1 MIFNNK
7 QELIDKIKEKEESA
21 KIAYEQTFNMQPCYE
36 TKEKQV
42 KNKAYMEAYA
52 DVMALIDSAK
62 IVVYPEETGKAPTTR
77 NDELDA
83 LQYAVEGLNKFK
95 QTEAQ
100 NLAKKFFGKTIKVHT
115 RRRIVGSTTPFEST
129 GKVVVDSGKFVS
141 IKEED
146 GRYSTIDKADIES
159 IEIMSA
165 PEYRDTLFADPLKVS
180 DKGCVEENDQKTLF
194 EKEPKQD
201 MKVEIIR
208 SGYYEELEN
217 EVNDFIKDKAIID
230 IKFTA
235 GSDYGSL
242 IYFAMIIYK
251 EDKSE

>member
-1 MIFNNK
+1 MTFNNK
-7 QELIDKIKEKEESA
+7 QELINKIKEKEESA
-21 KIAYEQTFNMQPCYE
+21 KIAYEQTFNAQPCYE

-62 IVVYPEETGKAPTTR
+62 IVVYPEETGNMPC
-77 NDELDA
+77 E
-83 LQYAVEGLNKFK
+83 
-95 QTEAQ
+95 
-100 NLAKKFFGKTIKVHT
+100 
-115 RRRIVGSTTPFEST
+115 
-129 GKVVVDSGKFVS
+129 
-141 IKEED
+141 
-146 GRYSTIDKADIES
+146 
-159 IEIMSA
+159 SA
-165 PEYRDTLFADPLKVS
+165 P
-180 DKGCVEENDQKTLF
+180 
-194 EKEPKQD
+194 KQE

-251 EDKSE
+251 EDKSEQEVEDGSITTKNR